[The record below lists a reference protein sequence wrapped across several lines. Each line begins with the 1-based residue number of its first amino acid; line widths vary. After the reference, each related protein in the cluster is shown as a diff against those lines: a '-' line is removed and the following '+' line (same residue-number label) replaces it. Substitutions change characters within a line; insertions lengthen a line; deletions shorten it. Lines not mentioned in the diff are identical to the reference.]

1 MEILMRYPGG
11 RNKAVTLSY
20 DDGVYPDIRLIEI
33 MKKHGLKGTFNINS
47 GSFAEE
53 DAKGKGRMSKRQVLE
68 LYPASGNEV
77 AVHFE
82 THAFPTEMPEH
93 LLTLE
98 ILRDREKLEE
108 MFGGL
113 IRGAAYPYGACND
126 KIVDCM
132 RASGMVYSRTT
143 VANESFDLPK
153 EWLRWGS
160 TCHHNHPRLFEL
172 VDLFLKKDAIRD
184 HHRPAKLFF
193 LWGHSYEFD
202 NDQNWDRIERFAEIV
217 GNREDVWYA
226 TNIEIYDYVQAY
238 ERMQFNTK
246 ATFVTNPSASDVW
259 FVKNGELVM
268 VKAGESK
275 TI

>member
-11 RNKAVTLSY
+11 RDKAVTLSY
-20 DDGVYPDIRLIEI
+20 DDGVYQDIRLIAI
-33 MKKHGLKGTFNINS
+33 MKKNGLKGTFNINS
-47 GSFAEE
+47 AILAET
-53 DAKGKGRMSKRQVLE
+53 DAEGHGRLSKKQALE

-98 ILRDREKLEE
+98 ILRDRAALEE
-108 MFGGL
+108 AFGG
-113 IRGAAYPYGACND
+113 IICGAAYPYGACND
-126 KIVDCM
+126 RVVACM
-132 RASGMVYSRTT
+132 QASGMAYSRTT
-143 VANESFDLPK
+143 AANQNFDLPK

-172 VDLFLKKDAIRD
+172 AELFLEYDSVRAP
-184 HHRPAKLFF
+184 HRPAKLFY

-202 NDQNWDRIERFAEIV
+202 NDNNWERIERFAEIV

-238 ERMQFNTK
+238 ERLQFNTK

>member
-20 DDGVYPDIRLIEI
+20 DDGVYQDIRLIEI
-33 MKKHGLKGTFNINS
+33 MSKYGLKGTFNINS

-53 DAKGKGRMSKRQVLE
+53 DANEKGRMSKKQVLE

-82 THAFPTEMPEH
+82 THAYPTEMPRH

-98 ILRDREKLEE
+98 ILRDREQLEE
-108 MFGGL
+108 LFGGTV
-113 IRGAAYPYGACND
+113 RGAAYPYGACND

-132 RASGMVYSRTT
+132 QASGMAYSRTT
-143 VANESFDLPK
+143 VSTEQFAVPTD
-153 EWLRWGS
+153 WLRLGA

-172 VDLFLKKDAIRD
+172 VDLFFKVDTIRD
-184 HHRPAKLFF
+184 DHRPAKLFY

-202 NDQNWDRIERFAEIV
+202 NDNNWERIEQFAEKV
-217 GNREDVWYA
+217 GNRDDVWYA
-226 TNIEIYDYVQAY
+226 TNIEVYDYVQAY
-238 ERMQFNTK
+238 GQLQFNAAGTYVMNPT
-246 ATFVTNPSASDVW
+246 ATDIW
-259 FVKNGELVM
+259 FVKNGKTYE
-268 VKAGESK
+268 VKAGESMSM
-275 TI
+275 